1 MMQLI
6 KQILSKNSNSQ
17 KGISLYLVIMILSLL
32 FGVSLGLSSLLVAQF
47 KMIRGI
53 EESVI
58 AFYAADT
65 GIEKTLFNIVSSD
78 FGSLSNSATYTIETK
93 CSQDFTACPEGFEV
107 DNDCEAFRYC
117 IRSEGKFKTTKRAI
131 ETKY

>member
-1 MMQLI
+1 MIQLI
-6 KQILSKNSNSQ
+6 KQILRKNSNCQ
-17 KGISLYLVIMILSLL
+17 KGISLYLIIMILSLL
-32 FGVSLGLSSLLVAQF
+32 FGISLGLSSLLVAQF

-78 FGSLSNSATYTIETK
+78 FGSLSNNATYTVETK
-93 CSQDFTACPEGFEV
+93 CAQDFGACPEGLEV
-107 DNDCEAFRYC
+107 DNNCEAFRYC
-117 IRSEGKFKTTKRAI
+117 IRSEGKFKEIKRAI